1 MNLLRGGTYVEA
13 PTPIFTY
20 VVTYVVS
27 CVETYVVT
35 PLASYILRGATY
47 VETDKC

>member
-1 MNLLRGGTYVEA
+1 MEA

-27 CVETYVVT
+27 CVETYVETYVVT